1 MMKIYSESGNDMKK
15 TLILN
20 GSPRVKGDTVSLIDV
35 IIKNLD
41 GEYKIVNAY
50 RCSVSPCIDCR
61 YCYEKEG
68 CAITD
73 GMQEIYDYIQDCDNI
88 IIASPIYFSEITGKL
103 LDVASRLQTYFCA
116 RHFRNEV
123 PVEKA
128 KKGAVL
134 LVGGGDGNMDKAY
147 DTACTILKHVNCND
161 VHKAVCSHNTNTR
174 PAAEDESIH
183 DDILSVVEFLN
194 Q

>member
-1 MMKIYSESGNDMKK
+1 MKK

-35 IIKNLD
+35 MTKNLD

-50 RCSVSPCIDCR
+50 RCSIAPCIDCR

-68 CAITD
+68 CAIID
-73 GMQEIYDYIQDCDNI
+73 GMQEIYDYIQDCDNV
-88 IIASPIYFSEITGKL
+88 IIASPIYFSELTGKL

-116 RHFRNEV
+116 RHFRNEN
-123 PVEKA
+123 PIPKP

-147 DTACTILKHVNCND
+147 DTARCVLKHINCND
-161 VHKAVCSHNTNTR
+161 VHKLVCSTRTNTR
-174 PAAEDESIH
+174 PAAEDEEVYKH
-183 DDILSVVEFLN
+183 ILSVAEFLN
-194 Q
+194 N

>member
-1 MMKIYSESGNDMKK
+1 MKK

-20 GSPRVKGDTVSLIDV
+20 GSPRVKGDTVSLID
-35 IIKNLD
+35 IITKNLD

-50 RCSVSPCIDCR
+50 RCSIAPCIDCR

-68 CAITD
+68 CAIVD
-73 GMQEIYDYIQDCDNI
+73 GMQEIYDYIQDCDNV
-88 IIASPIYFSEITGKL
+88 IIASPIYFSELTGKL

-116 RHFRNEV
+116 RHFRNENPV
-123 PVEKA
+123 PKS

-147 DTACTILKHVNCND
+147 DTACCVLKHINCND
-161 VHKAVCSHNTNTR
+161 VHKLIYSNCTNTR
-174 PAAEDESIH
+174 PAAEDREVYN
-183 DDILSVVEFLN
+183 DILSVAEFLN
-194 Q
+194 N

>member
-1 MMKIYSESGNDMKK
+1 MKK

-20 GSPRVKGDTVSLIDV
+20 GSPRVKGDTVSLID
-35 IIKNLD
+35 IITKNLD

-50 RCSVSPCIDCR
+50 RCSVAPCIDCR

-68 CAITD
+68 CAIID
-73 GMQEIYDYIQDCDNI
+73 GMQAIYDYIQDCDNI
-88 IIASPIYFSEITGKL
+88 IIASPIYFSELTGKL

-116 RHFRNEV
+116 RHFRNENPV
-123 PVEKA
+123 PKP

-147 DTACTILKHVNCND
+147 DTACCILKHINCTD
-161 VHKAVCSHNTNTR
+161 VHKLIYSNRTNTR
-174 PAAEDESIH
+174 PAAEDEDVH
-183 DDILSVVEFLN
+183 NHILSVAEFLN
-194 Q
+194 N